1 MPLTKAPS
9 GPRISASG
17 LITVLVAWV
26 TVTIFGAKVFYPS
39 PQPLQ
44 ELLTSTLAWQVL
56 LAGVLLAA
64 VITWRPGWREVGFR
78 RPRGRD
84 LRLLWFPVLVLALI
98 LGLAALMGLPA
109 AGVTLLVLANT
120 LLVGFSEEAMFRGLL
135 FHGLR
140 ARFSIWP
147 AILWTSGLFGAVH
160 LLNGFVTGDF
170 GPALVQAAMAACTG
184 LFLMALFLRTG
195 SLWVS
200 VIYHALWDFAIFMIG
215 LASQQAMDQQQ
226 ALEEA
231 GKGQQML
238 VPLLLI
244 LPNVLYGAWLLR
256 EVRPTTAYR

>member
-1 MPLTKAPS
+1 MPLTKARS
-9 GPRISASG
+9 GPRTSASG
-17 LITVLVAWV
+17 LTILLVVWIM
-26 TVTIFGAKVFYPS
+26 VTIFGAKVFHPS

-44 ELLTSTLAWQVL
+44 ELLTSALAWQVL

-64 VITWRPGWREVGFR
+64 VITWGRGWREVGFR

-84 LRLLWFPVLVLALI
+84 LPLLWLPVLVLALI
-98 LGLAALMGLPA
+98 LGLAALMGLPP
-109 AGVTLLVLANT
+109 AGVTLLVLANS
-120 LLVGFSEEAMFRGLL
+120 LLVGFSEKAMFRGLL

-140 ARFSIWP
+140 VRISIWP
-147 AILWTSGLFGAVH
+147 AILWTSGLFAAVH

-170 GPALVQAAMAACTG
+170 GPALVQAAMAAFTG
-184 LFLMALFLRTG
+184 LFLMAIFLRTG
-195 SLWVS
+195 ALWVS

-244 LPNVLYGAWLLR
+244 LPNVLYGAWLRR
-256 EVRPTTAYR
+256 EVRSATADR

>member
-1 MPLTKAPS
+1 M
-9 GPRISASG
+9 
-17 LITVLVAWV
+17 
-26 TVTIFGAKVFYPS
+26 
-39 PQPLQ
+39 
-44 ELLTSTLAWQVL
+44 
-56 LAGVLLAA
+56 
-64 VITWRPGWREVGFR
+64 
-78 RPRGRD
+78 
-84 LRLLWFPVLVLALI
+84 LALI
-98 LGLAALMGLPA
+98 LGLAALMGLPP

-120 LLVGFSEEAMFRGLL
+120 ILVGFSEEAMFRGLL

-140 ARFSIWP
+140 PRISIWP

-160 LLNGFVTGDF
+160 LLNGFVTGEF
-170 GPALVQAAMAACTG
+170 GPALVQSAMAACTG
-184 LFLMALFLRTG
+184 LFLMAIFLRTG

-256 EVRPTTAYR
+256 KVRPTTAYR

>member
-39 PQPLQ
+39 PQPAAGTADQ
-44 ELLTSTLAWQVL
+44 HPR
-56 LAGVLLAA
+56 LAGASCRGPA
-64 VITWRPGWREVGFR
+64 GHRHHMGPGWREVGFR

-84 LRLLWFPVLVLALI
+84 LPLLWFPVLVLALI
-98 LGLAALMGLPA
+98 LGLAALMGLPP

-120 LLVGFSEEAMFRGLL
+120 ILVGFSEEAMFRGLL

-140 ARFSIWP
+140 PRISIWP

-160 LLNGFVTGDF
+160 LLNGFVTGEF
-170 GPALVQAAMAACTG
+170 GPALVQSAMAACTG
-184 LFLMALFLRTG
+184 LFLMAIFLRTG

-256 EVRPTTAYR
+256 KVRPTTAYR